1 MHFLFHS
8 LSLTSSGGSR
18 VITNL
23 SNYLVEEGHQV
34 SIIIDRN
41 RVAFP
46 LHKEVKVYHLKAFTI
61 KDVTPKVV
69 GDTSHFQ
76 KHIATKSAKKKKQK
90 LREKYKVIESI
101 NEWKKY
107 LLKLF
112 TFPTKYFLIKKFNQE
127 NQIDITL
134 CGNIYYFLEH
144 YFFYPNKN
152 LHIVVHNSPKEVF
165 INRTVKRI
173 LPLTSYFK
181 NRKCITVSEAAL
193 DEMKQLLPE
202 ISSASKTIYNPFDFD
217 EIRERSSE
225 NIDKFYRDNRYIVSV
240 SSLAPGKR
248 IERTINAFALL
259 EDKNIHLVILG
270 VGEMLQPLTQLT
282 EQLAI
287 TDRVHF
293 LGFTPNPMPYMA
305 NAEMLVLSSDS
316 EGLPTVLIE
325 ALVCGTPVV
334 STNCKTG
341 PSEILTGELQQYL
354 IDIDGRQESDI
365 HIDIHNGMASILSKQ
380 VEISEETINKFH
392 KDTII
397 KQWQELAE

>member
-46 LHKEVKVYHLKAFTI
+46 LHKEVKVYHLKTFSI

-76 KHIATKSAKKKKQK
+76 KHVETKSAKKKKQK
-90 LREKYKVIESI
+90 LREKYKIIESI

-112 TFPTKYFLIKKFNQE
+112 TFPTKYLLIKKFRQE
-127 NQIDITL
+127 NHIDITL

-144 YFFYPNKN
+144 YFFYSNKN

-165 INRTVKRI
+165 VNRTVKRL
-173 LPLTSYFK
+173 LPLTSYFR

-193 DEMKQLLPE
+193 EEMKQLLPE

-217 EIRERSSE
+217 EIRERSKES
-225 NIDKFYRDNRYIVSV
+225 IAKFYTNNRYIVSV

-248 IERTINAFALL
+248 IERTVNAFAQLK
-259 EDKNIHLVILG
+259 DKDVHLVILG
-270 VGEMLQPLTQLT
+270 VGETLQPLTKLA

-287 TDRVHF
+287 ADRVHF
-293 LGFTPNPMPYMA
+293 IGFTPNPMPYMA

-325 ALVCGTPVV
+325 SLVCGTPVV

-354 IDIDGRQESDI
+354 VDIEDRAESDI
-365 HIDIHNGMASILSKQ
+365 HADIHDKMASILTNR
-380 VEISEETINKFH
+380 VEISEESINKFH
-392 KDTII
+392 KDTIV
-397 KQWQELAE
+397 KQWQELAK